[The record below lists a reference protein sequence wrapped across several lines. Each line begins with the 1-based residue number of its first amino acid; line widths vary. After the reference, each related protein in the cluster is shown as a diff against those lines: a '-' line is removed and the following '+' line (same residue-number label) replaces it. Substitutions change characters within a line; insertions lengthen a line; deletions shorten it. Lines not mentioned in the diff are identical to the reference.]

1 MYKMA
6 MKTAIPVSTL
16 PEITQMA
23 LHIYEPITIFTQG
36 KQIPVH
42 LIII

>member
-6 MKTAIPVSTL
+6 METALLISTL
-16 PEITQMA
+16 PGTMQMA